1 MKRPLIGI
9 TGPDKGGRAAW
20 LFTALSVWLA
30 GGKPVHITPARPR
43 TAAQLHGLIIG
54 GGSDIDPDAYQK
66 ENFIDE
72 YLDQTL
78 RDERKSFFEKIGSFF
93 SWLLYPL
100 VFLIRILLSRKTQPL
115 DKERDQLEFGL
126 LHQAVEKGLPVLGIC
141 RGAQLINVYFK
152 GTLYEDINTFYYEEP
167 NRYSIFPVKKIYV
180 KPDSQLAEILG
191 VKELTVNALH
201 HQAVEKAGNNIEIV
215 AREPNEVVQGI
226 ESTSKRFILG
236 VQWHPEYLIQ
246 KKRQRRIFKALVEAA
261 NRSTGFSARAAD

>member
-1 MKRPLIGI
+1 MNRPVIGI
-9 TGPDKGGRAAW
+9 TGPDKGGKAAW
-20 LFTALSVWLA
+20 IFTALSVWLA
-30 GGKPVHITPARPR
+30 GGRPLHITPSKPR
-43 TAAQLHGLIIG
+43 SAKNLHGLIIG

-78 RDERKSFFEKIGSFF
+78 RDEKKSFFEKISSFF

-100 VFLIRILLSRKTQPL
+100 VFLIRVFFSRKSHAL
-115 DKERDQLEFGL
+115 DKNRDQLEFGL
-126 LHQAVEKGLPVLGIC
+126 LHQAVEKDIPILGIC

-152 GTLYEDINTFYYEEP
+152 GTLYEDINTFYFEEP
-167 NRYSIFPVKKIYV
+167 NRYSIFPVKKVYI
-180 KPDSQLAEILG
+180 KPQSQLSEILG
-191 VKELTVNALH
+191 VKELKVNALH
-201 HQAVEKAGNNIEIV
+201 HQAVEKAGKDIKIV

-226 ESTSKRFILG
+226 ESEAKNFILG

-261 NRSTGFSARAAD
+261 GQFPAQT